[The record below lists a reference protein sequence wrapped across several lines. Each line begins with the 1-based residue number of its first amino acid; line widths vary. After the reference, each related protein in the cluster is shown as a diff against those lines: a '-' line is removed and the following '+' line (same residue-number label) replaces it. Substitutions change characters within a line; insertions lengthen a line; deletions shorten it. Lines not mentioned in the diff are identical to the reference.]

1 MPWSTGGLSK
11 SPMPPGIWLLREHR
25 HTRQPTSPLR
35 SSGLDRLQVRRAKQ
49 ATPLHQKSLAAK
61 LFVQSCRG
69 CPRVRA
75 PVGFQSNT
83 RLTHRF
89 AGKFATCIANFQW
102 CLRHCSDQAF
112 NPCCCASATGLP
124 FQWCRISCQGAFHS
138 TILGGPTIIRSI
150 LRKNNVQFVQVTHP
164 DCSMARSKEDNR
176 CNDPVNETK
185 SNCKTNLLVTENLSV
200 GKECPWGGLKN
211 DKRYAR
217 LGPGWQ
223 NTTQPFA
230 SNMVA
235 FSDNCLQN
243 AG

>member
-1 MPWSTGGLSK
+1 MPWSTGGQSK
-11 SPMPPGIWLLREHR
+11 SPMPPEIWLLREHR

-150 LRKNNVQFVQVTHP
+150 LRKTTSSSYKSPIRIVRWPEAKKTTGVMTR
-164 DCSMARSKEDNR
+164 SMKRSRTAKR
-176 CNDPVNETK
+176 TFLSQRIC
-185 SNCKTNLLVTENLSV
+185 LLA
-200 GKECPWGGLKN
+200 KN
-211 DKRYAR
+211 A
-217 LGPGWQ
+217 LE
-223 NTTQPFA
+223 
-230 SNMVA
+230 
-235 FSDNCLQN
+235 